1 MDQTNRLLIVVVLAA
16 LFTCGMGK
24 RDARIATASQ
34 SVAAATMPEAANRL
48 GFDLF
53 RTLTAATQGGNTFIS
68 PYSIHT
74 ALTMAWAGARG
85 ATASEM
91 ASVMRLPAADP
102 VAGAQALGAALA
114 SADTMARL
122 DVANSLW
129 LKRGLPVRPEFR
141 ETVER
146 AFRGTAAELDFR
158 DPAALRTI
166 NGWVKQKTSGMID
179 RILDRIPG
187 NAALYLINAVYF
199 KGRWQRQF
207 DKSLTEDRDFYPPRG
222 AARRLPFMRQDGEF
236 QYLQGDGFQ
245 AVRLP
250 YGAGRFAMYVFLPD
264 QQDGLGPL
272 LKTLDADRWAQWL
285 AGFSKRKGQLRMPR
299 FKADFFR
306 DLVPA
311 LMKLGMKRAFGG
323 GADFTGMAPAGL
335 CIDEVLHKAVVEVD
349 EEGTEAAAVTSIGVK
364 FTSVRPGPPP
374 FEMVVDHPFLMAIA
388 DGETGTVLFLGAINE
403 PK

>member
-1 MDQTNRLLIVVVLAA
+1 MKYMHWLLLAA
-16 LFTCGMGK
+16 LL
-24 RDARIATASQ
+24 ITASPAAAMGRKKQ
-34 SVAAATMPEAANRL
+34 AAADPAVAAAAMPGAANRL

-53 RTLTAATQGGNTFIS
+53 RELAAKDAGGNTFIS
-68 PYSIHT
+68 PYSVHT
-74 ALTMAWAGARG
+74 ALTMAWAGAKG

-91 ASVMRLPAADP
+91 SSVMRLPS
-102 VAGAQALGAALA
+102 AGAVEGAAALGRALA
-114 SADTMARL
+114 SADSMARF

-141 ETVER
+141 GLVER
-146 AFRGTAAELDFR
+146 AFNGTAAELDFG
-158 DPAALRTI
+158 DPSALRTI
-166 NGWVKQKTSGMID
+166 NGWVKQKTNGMID

-187 NAALYLINAVYF
+187 NAALYLINAIYF

-207 DKSLTEDRDFYPPRG
+207 DPSLTEPREFSLPG
-222 AARRLPFMRQDGEF
+222 GGSSKLPFMRQDGEF
-236 QYLQGDGFQ
+236 QYLKGEGFQ

-250 YGAGRFAMYVFLPD
+250 YGGGRFAMYVFLPD
-264 QQDGLGPL
+264 KQDGLGAMVAS
-272 LKTLDADRWAQWL
+272 LDADRWAQWL
-285 AGFSKRKGQLRMPR
+285 AGFATRKGQLRMPR
-299 FKADFFR
+299 YKADFFQ

-311 LMKLGMKRAFGG
+311 LTKLGMRRAFGG

-349 EEGTEAAAVTSIGVK
+349 EEGTVAAAVTSIGVK